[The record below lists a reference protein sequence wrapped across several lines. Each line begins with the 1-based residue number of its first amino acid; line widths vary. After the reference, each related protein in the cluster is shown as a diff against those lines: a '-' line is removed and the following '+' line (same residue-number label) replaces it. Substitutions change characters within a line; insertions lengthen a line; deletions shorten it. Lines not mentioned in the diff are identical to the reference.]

1 MFSTPLVWQ
10 LGAGLLLALLA
21 ALYLRGW
28 RRLRRVEPRL
38 ANVARLLAFLA
49 GLTALALALI
59 WPLPIWSNQLLTM
72 RSVQKA
78 LVAMIAPPLL
88 WLGCPVHVIV
98 WGLRRWLRHSFVY
111 LRQGHGLAAQGLRR
125 TTQPL
130 VGWFAFV
137 GAFLFWHDPQSAPF
151 LLGDTMLHY
160 LAPWLLLGAALLY
173 WWPVVG
179 SGPRI
184 HNRFPAWVLI
194 PYLITVEIPN
204 MVAGVT
210 IAFSSQPIYPYYAAV
225 HAQAGDRLRL
235 DVMNDQMV
243 GGAIVWVFGSLV
255 YVTSI
260 VLVVHRLFRSD
271 GATAPQPPPNWDA
284 DEKFIAPGLEHRAR
298 QNALRK
304 VDLRHR

>member
-1 MFSTPLVWQ
+1 MFSILLAWQ
-10 LGAGLLLALLA
+10 LGAGLILALLA
-21 ALYLRGW
+21 VLYLWGW

-38 ANVARLLAFLA
+38 ASVARLLAFLA
-49 GLTALALALI
+49 GLTALTLALI
-59 WPLPIWSNQLLTM
+59 WPLPIWSNQLLAM

-98 WGLRRWLRHSFVY
+98 WGLRRQLRRGFVY
-111 LRQGHGLAAQGLRR
+111 LRQGKGPAARGLRHM
-125 TTQPL
+125 TQPL
-130 VGWFAFV
+130 VGWFVFV
-137 GAFLFWHDPQSAPF
+137 GAFLSWHDPQTTPL
-151 LLGDTMLHY
+151 LLGNTMLHY

-179 SGPRI
+179 TGPRLQS
-184 HNRFPAWVLI
+184 RFPIWVLI

-210 IAFSSQPIYPYYAAV
+210 IAFSGHPLYPYYVAV
-225 HAQAGDRLRL
+225 HAAMGNRLWL
-235 DVMNDQMV
+235 DVMTDQMV

-255 YVTSI
+255 YVASI
-260 VLVVHRLFRSD
+260 VLVVHRLFRND